1 LENFLSGIILRTEGV
16 TTIRT
21 TLVGVDNTPPFGQE

>member
-1 LENFLSGIILRTEGV
+1 MPKKLRKTNINSV
-16 TTIRT
+16 TTVRT